1 MEVNIVVNVSDARVS
16 QDPNDVLVTHSLGSC
31 IGVCL
36 YDPVAQAAG
45 MLHFQLPSSSI
56 DATRAQANPC
66 MFADTGMATLLR
78 DMAALGGL
86 PRRMQVKL
94 AGGAEILDD
103 KGLFSIGKRNHT
115 AIRKILWQRGL
126 LLSAENVGGSEPR
139 TLYLH
144 VADGTT
150 IVKSRGTTANL

>member
-1 MEVNIVVNVSDARVS
+1 MNIVVQVSDARVS
-16 QDPNDVLVTHSLGSC
+16 QDPQDVLVTHSLGSC

-36 YDPVAQAAG
+36 FDPVAHCAG

-56 DATRAQANPC
+56 DAGRAQATPC
-66 MFADTGMATLLR
+66 MFADTGMAILLR
-78 DMAALGGL
+78 DLTALGAQ
-86 PRRMQVKL
+86 PRRMQVQL

-103 KGLFSIGKRNHT
+103 KGLFCIGKRNHT

-150 IVKSRGTTANL
+150 IVKSRGESAAL